1 MNSIVRNFV
10 FVISRFKMASFL
22 NVAGLSVAFTAFL
35 ILFMQIRY
43 EWGYD
48 RFHKHADRLYR
59 LEIVF
64 NNTGAQVV
72 LNRPLIDR
80 FLASSPHIEEGALIN
95 QWGDKIYITV
105 DRDGE
110 RMTFQEKFCVCYP
123 SYARV
128 FDFDMVE
135 GEAAALEEKGRVL
148 IPASMAHRF
157 FGDHPAVGQVLTG
170 EGWTSEVPGLSLQLD
185 RQ

>member
-35 ILFMQIRY
+35 ILFMQVRY

-59 LEIVF
+59 LEIVH
-64 NNTGAQVV
+64 NNKGAQVV

-80 FLASSPHIEEGALIN
+80 FLASSPHIEEGSLIN
-95 QWGDKIYITV
+95 RWGDRSISRWI
-105 DRDGE
+105 G
-110 RMTFQEKFCVCYP
+110 
-123 SYARV
+123 
-128 FDFDMVE
+128 MVS
-135 GEAAALEEKGRVL
+135 G
-148 IPASMAHRF
+148 
-157 FGDHPAVGQVLTG
+157 
-170 EGWTSEVPGLSLQLD
+170 
-185 RQ
+185 

>member
-1 MNSIVRNFV
+1 MNSIVRNFI

-22 NVAGLSVAFTAFL
+22 NVGGLSVAFTAFL

-64 NNTGAQVV
+64 NNKGAQVV

-110 RMTFQEKFCVCYP
+110 
-123 SYARV
+123 S
-128 FDFDMVE
+128 
-135 GEAAALEEKGRVL
+135 G
-148 IPASMAHRF
+148 
-157 FGDHPAVGQVLTG
+157 
-170 EGWTSEVPGLSLQLD
+170 
-185 RQ
+185 

>member
-1 MNSIVRNFV
+1 MNSIVRNFI

-80 FLASSPHIEEGALIN
+80 FLGLLSAYRGGSVDQSVGR
-95 QWGDKIYITV
+95 QDIYH
-105 DRDGE
+105 GG
-110 RMTFQEKFCVCYP
+110 
-123 SYARV
+123 S
-128 FDFDMVE
+128 
-135 GEAAALEEKGRVL
+135 GR
-148 IPASMAHRF
+148 
-157 FGDHPAVGQVLTG
+157 
-170 EGWTSEVPGLSLQLD
+170 
-185 RQ
+185 